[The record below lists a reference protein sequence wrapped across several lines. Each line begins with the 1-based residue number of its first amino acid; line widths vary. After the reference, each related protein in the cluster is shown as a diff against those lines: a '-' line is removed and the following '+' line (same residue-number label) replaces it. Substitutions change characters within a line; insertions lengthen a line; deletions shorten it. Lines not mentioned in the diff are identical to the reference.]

1 MERHEPQAVPVAD
14 LAARAASQAELAA
27 ALRGQLARAARWEE
41 PPSFELLEAAVDG
54 RLDADAAAA
63 FAARLAD
70 DDQLRQEVA
79 DLVALRD
86 RPTRRAQPET
96 ARPAGHRSRW
106 LGVAAALLLALLGV
120 EAMRHRTSAP
130 APQGEELAASQQPA
144 APGERLFSDDFESG
158 DAARWSKH

>member
-1 MERHEPQAVPVAD
+1 MERHEPQDVPVAD

-41 PPSFELLEAAVDG
+41 PPSYELLEAAVDG
-54 RLDADAAAA
+54 RLDADAATA

-96 ARPAGHRSRW
+96 ARSAGHRSRW

-120 EAMRHRTSAP
+120 EVMRHRTSAP